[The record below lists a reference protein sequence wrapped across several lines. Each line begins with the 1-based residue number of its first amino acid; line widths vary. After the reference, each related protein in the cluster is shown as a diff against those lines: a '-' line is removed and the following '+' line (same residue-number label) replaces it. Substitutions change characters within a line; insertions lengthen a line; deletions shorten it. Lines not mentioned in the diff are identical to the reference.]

1 MVSMN
6 RLSTE
11 KRAQIIGCLVEG
23 NSVRATVRMTGA
35 AKNTVT
41 KLLVDLGA
49 ECAAYQDRTLRDL
62 PCKTIQVDEMWGFC
76 YAKQKNVP
84 QEHKGTF
91 GYGDVWT
98 WVAIDADSKLVP
110 SWLVGER
117 NLHDCWTFIND
128 LKGRVSGRI
137 QISSDA
143 HQTYRGVVGL
153 VFDPGGV
160 DWAQLIKRYQSE
172 HRGEGRYSPPVCVGT
187 EKRPRL
193 GNPDPAKISTSYV
206 ERQNLTMR
214 MGMRRFTRLTNGFS
228 KKVENLAAAV
238 SLHYMYYNFG
248 RYHQT
253 IQMTPAMAAG
263 VADHRWSLQEIAGLL
278 D

>member
-1 MVSMN
+1 MN

-153 VFDPGGV
+153 VFEPGGV

-228 KKVENLAAAV
+228 KKIENLAAAV